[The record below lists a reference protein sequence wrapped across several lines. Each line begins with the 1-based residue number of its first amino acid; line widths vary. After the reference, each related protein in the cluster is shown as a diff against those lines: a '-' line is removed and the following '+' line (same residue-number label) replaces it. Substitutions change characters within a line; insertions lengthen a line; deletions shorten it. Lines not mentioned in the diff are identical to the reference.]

1 MKDKLLELFKNP
13 LIITFLIAIFFA
25 TGIVTYI
32 GLSVSSMFV
41 EKSNGKRTTIAS
53 GLHPLPESI
62 EESSSISVVLLGY
75 GGEGHDGGSLS
86 DVVMLAHIDYQSK
99 KVTLISI
106 PRDLWIELPIRSDK
120 KEYFKINMA
129 HAIGV
134 DDVRYGLKEPI
145 YRGENGGGE
154 MAKYA
159 VELVTGIPVDYF
171 ASVSFDGFRNA
182 VDLLDGINVD
192 VPVSFE
198 DHFYPIKGLENETC
212 GYTEAEIDLFH
223 RMYSGFELEK
233 QFECRYEHLVFAEGP
248 MHMDGDT
255 ALKFVRSRHSD
266 TNGGDFARSQRQQA
280 LLTGLEKKLLSL
292 DALDHPKELLD
303 TLSGTFR
310 TDADIE
316 TVQTLIALLGDP
328 QDYTISTLNL
338 STDNVLV
345 NSTSSAGA
353 YILNPKAGIGNWDE
367 VHSFVAEHLTL

>member
-1 MKDKLLELFKNP
+1 MKQKLLELIKNP
-13 LIITFLIAIFFA
+13 LIITLLVAIFFA
-25 TGIVTYI
+25 TGIATYVALSLSSIFVTRTEHASETRI
-32 GLSVSSMFV
+32 G
-41 EKSNGKRTTIAS
+41 S
-53 GLHPLPESI
+53 GLHTLPESI
-62 EESSSISVVLLGY
+62 EESSTVSVVLLGY
-75 GGEGHDGGSLS
+75 GGAGHDGGTLA
-86 DVVMLAHIDYQSK
+86 DVVMLATVNYKTK

-159 VELVTGIPVDYF
+159 VETVTGIPVDYF
-171 ASVSFDGFRNA
+171 VSVSFDGFKEA
-182 VDLLDGINVD
+182 IDLLDGVNVS

-198 DHFYPIKGLENETC
+198 DHFYPVKGLENETC
-212 GYTEAEIDLFH
+212 GFTDAEIDLFH

-233 QFECRYEHLVFAEGP
+233 QFTCRYEHLVFTEGP
-248 MHMDGDT
+248 MHMDGET

-280 LLTGLEKKLLSL
+280 LLTALEDKLLSL
-292 DALDHPKELLD
+292 NVLNHPKQLVD

-310 TDADIE
+310 TDADLETIE
-316 TVQTLIALLGDP
+316 EIISLLGDP
-328 QDYTISTLNL
+328 EEYTVTTLNL
-338 STDNVLV
+338 STDNVFV
-345 NSTSSAGA
+345 NSTSSEGA
-353 YILNPKAGIGNWDE
+353 YILVPKAGIGNWDE
-367 VHSFVAEHLTL
+367 VHEFVTTNL